1 MTDAFADVV
10 APVIQGVI
18 DFQDGLLR
26 GKHPTVEELKRELV
40 DLLNRSEGKAGR
52 ISPELARD
60 FGLAKR
66 ALVYWIDEILIPST
80 WSHSQEWTNH
90 ILEFLFYRESAA
102 AVRFY
107 EKAIEAEKRDST
119 DPLETFFLCV
129 ALGFRGDLA
138 SDEEEIRR
146 WASRIHDR
154 VTEGTK
160 HPEQYLPEPPGSQ
173 QASEPG
179 PLPGGRRLIVVS
191 FLVCVTAIVTLA
203 GFIAAVHW
211 R

>member
-1 MTDAFADVV
+1 MIDAFTEVV

-26 GKHPTVEELKRELV
+26 GKHPTVEEQKRKLV
-40 DLLNRSEGKAGR
+40 DLLNGSEDRAGR
-52 ISPELARD
+52 ASPQVGRD
-60 FGLAKR
+60 FELAKR
-66 ALVYWIDEILIPST
+66 ALVYWIDEILITSS
-80 WSHSQEWTNH
+80 WSHAQEWTNH
-90 ILEFLFYRESAA
+90 ILEFSLYRESAA

-119 DPLETFFLCV
+119 DPLEVFFLCV

-138 SDEEEIRR
+138 SNEEEIQR
-146 WASRIHDR
+146 WASRVHERI
-154 VTEGTK
+154 TEGTE
-160 HPEQYLPEPPGSQ
+160 HPEQYLPEPPGRQ
-173 QASEPG
+173 LESELR
-179 PLPGGRRLIVVS
+179 PLQGGRLLFVVS
-191 FLVCVTAIVTLA
+191 LLVAATAVVTLA

>member
-26 GKHPTVEELKRELV
+26 GKHPTVEEQKRELI
-40 DLLNRSEGKAGR
+40 DSLNRSEDKAAR
-52 ISPELARD
+52 SSPELARD
-60 FGLAKR
+60 FELAKR
-66 ALVYWIDEILIPST
+66 ALVYWIDEILITST
-80 WSHSQEWTNH
+80 WSHAQEWTNH
-90 ILEFLFYRESAA
+90 ILEFFFYRESSA

-107 EKAIEAEKRDST
+107 EKAIEAEKRDSI

-129 ALGFRGDLA
+129 TLGFRGDLA
-138 SDEEEIRR
+138 SQDEEIRR
-146 WASRIHDR
+146 WASRVHERI
-154 VTEGTK
+154 TEGAK
-160 HPEQYLPEPPGSQ
+160 HPEQYRPEPPGR
-173 QASEPG
+173 EHEHELR
-179 PLPGGRRLIVVS
+179 PLPGGRLLFVVS
-191 FLVCVTAIVTLA
+191 LLVCATAVVTLA

>member
-26 GKHPTVEELKRELV
+26 GKHPTVEEQKRELI
-40 DLLNRSEGKAGR
+40 DLLNRSEDKAAR
-52 ISPELARD
+52 TSPELARD
-60 FGLAKR
+60 FELAKR
-66 ALVYWIDEILIPST
+66 ALVYWIDEILITST
-80 WSHSQEWTNH
+80 WSHAQEWTNH
-90 ILEFLFYRESAA
+90 ILEFVFYRESSA

-107 EKAIEAEKRDST
+107 EKAIEAEKRDSI

-129 ALGFRGDLA
+129 VLGFRGDLA
-138 SDEEEIRR
+138 SQDEEIRR
-146 WASRIHDR
+146 WASRVHER

-160 HPEQYLPEPPGSQ
+160 HPEQYLAEPPGRQ
-173 QASEPG
+173 HERELR
-179 PLPGGRRLIVVS
+179 PLPGGRLLFVVS
-191 FLVCVTAIVTLA
+191 LLVCATAVVTLA

>member
-26 GKHPTVEELKRELV
+26 GRHPTLEEQRRELI
-40 DLLNRSEGKAGR
+40 DLLNRSEEKAGR
-52 ISPELARD
+52 ISPEVADD

-66 ALVYWIDEILIPST
+66 ALVYWIDETLVSSS
-80 WSHSQEWTNH
+80 WRHAAEWPNRV
-90 ILEFLFYRESAA
+90 LEFHYYRESLR

-107 EKAIEAEKRDST
+107 EKAEEAEKRDGI

-138 SDEEEIRR
+138 SDEDQIRR
-146 WASRIHDR
+146 WAGRVHRRIA
-154 VTEGTK
+154 EGTN
-160 HPEQYLPEPPGSQ
+160 HPEQYLPAPPGSRQ
-173 QASEPG
+173 ERAPR
-179 PLPGGRRLIVVS
+179 LLAGGRLLFVVS
-191 FLVCVTAIVTLA
+191 LLVAASAVVTLA
-203 GFIAAVHW
+203 GFIAAIHW

>member
-1 MTDAFADVV
+1 MIDAFTEVV

-26 GKHPTVEELKRELV
+26 GKHPTVEEQKRKLV
-40 DLLNRSEGKAGR
+40 DLLNGSEDRAGR
-52 ISPELARD
+52 ASPQVGRD
-60 FGLAKR
+60 FELAKR
-66 ALVYWIDEILIPST
+66 ALVYWIDEILITSS
-80 WSHSQEWTNH
+80 WSHAQEWTNH
-90 ILEFLFYRESAA
+90 ILEFSLYRESAA

-119 DPLETFFLCV
+119 DPLEVFFLCV

-138 SDEEEIRR
+138 SNEEEIRR
-146 WASRIHDR
+146 WASRVHERI
-154 VTEGTK
+154 TEGTQ
-160 HPEQYLPEPPGSQ
+160 HPEQYLPEPQGRQ
-173 QASEPG
+173 LESELR
-179 PLPGGRRLIVVS
+179 PLQGGRLLFVVS
-191 FLVCVTAIVTLA
+191 LLVAATAVVTLA

>member
-26 GKHPTVEELKRELV
+26 GKHPTVEEQKRELI
-40 DLLNRSEGKAGR
+40 DLLNRSEEKAGR
-52 ISPELARD
+52 TSPELARD
-60 FGLAKR
+60 FELAKR
-66 ALVYWIDEILIPST
+66 ALVYWIDEILITST
-80 WSHSQEWTNH
+80 WSHAQEWTNH
-90 ILEFLFYRESAA
+90 ILEFFFYRESSA

-119 DPLETFFLCV
+119 DPLETFFLCFV
-129 ALGFRGDLA
+129 LGFRGDLA
-138 SDEEEIRR
+138 SDLEEIRR
-146 WASRIHDR
+146 WASRVHER

-160 HPEQYLPEPPGSQ
+160 HPEQYLPEPPMSRQ
-173 QASEPG
+173 KRELR
-179 PLPGGRRLIVVS
+179 PLPGGRLLLVVS
-191 FLVCVTAIVTLA
+191 LLVSATAVVTLA
-203 GFIAAVHW
+203 GLIAAVHW

>member
-1 MTDAFADVV
+1 MTDAFTDVV

-26 GKHPTVEELKRELV
+26 GKHPTVEEQKRTLI
-40 DLLNRSEGKAGR
+40 DLLNWSEDRAGR
-52 ISPELARD
+52 TSPEVARD
-60 FGLAKR
+60 FELAKR
-66 ALVYWIDEILIPST
+66 ALVYWIDEILITSS
-80 WSHSQEWTNH
+80 WSHAQEWTNH
-90 ILEFLFYRESAA
+90 ILEFYLYRESAA

-119 DPLETFFLCV
+119 DPLEIFFLCV

-138 SDEEEIRR
+138 SDEEEIGR
-146 WASRIHDR
+146 WAGRVHERI
-154 VTEGTK
+154 TEGTK
-160 HPEQYLPEPPGSQ
+160 HPEQYLPEPPVSQ
-173 QASEPG
+173 QERELR
-179 PLPGGRRLIVVS
+179 PLQGGRLLFVVS
-191 FLVCVTAIVTLA
+191 LLVAVTAVVTLA

>member
-26 GKHPTVEELKRELV
+26 GKHPTVEEQKRELI
-40 DLLNRSEGKAGR
+40 DLLNRSEDKAAR
-52 ISPELARD
+52 TSPELARD
-60 FGLAKR
+60 FELAKR
-66 ALVYWIDEILIPST
+66 ALVYWIDEILITSS

-90 ILEFLFYRESAA
+90 ILEFSLYRESAA

-107 EKAIEAEKRDST
+107 EKAVEAEKRDST

-129 ALGFRGDLA
+129 VLGFRGDLD

-146 WASRIHDR
+146 WASRVHER

-160 HPEQYLPEPPGSQ
+160 QPEQYLPEPTGPR
-173 QASEPG
+173 EDRELR
-179 PLPGGRRLIVVS
+179 PLPGGRLLLVVS
-191 FLVCVTAIVTLA
+191 LLVCATAVVTLA

>member
-1 MTDAFADVV
+1 MTDAFTDVV

-26 GKHPTVEELKRELV
+26 GKHPTVEEQKRELI
-40 DLLNRSEGKAGR
+40 DLLKWSEDRAGR
-52 ISPELARD
+52 TSPEVARD
-60 FGLAKR
+60 FELAKR
-66 ALVYWIDEILIPST
+66 ALVYWIDEILITSS
-80 WSHSQEWTNH
+80 WSHAQEWTNH
-90 ILEFLFYRESAA
+90 ILEFSLYRESAA

-119 DPLETFFLCV
+119 DPLEIFFLCV

-146 WASRIHDR
+146 WASRVHERI
-154 VTEGTK
+154 TEGTK
-160 HPEQYLPEPPGSQ
+160 HPEQYLPEPPGHQ
-173 QASEPG
+173 QERELR
-179 PLPGGRRLIVVS
+179 PLQGGRLLFVVS
-191 FLVCVTAIVTLA
+191 LLVAATAVVTLA